1 VDCHLIS
8 PIKTPDEILAKFPK
22 TKIMIASNDPI
33 RDESYRL
40 TLKLLR
46 QKVDVELKEFK
57 LMPHGFLSYN
67 FPMFGM
73 REEAQEAI
81 RIGAEWLKEL
91 SETEPS

>member
-1 VDCHLIS
+1 M
-8 PIKTPDEILAKFPK
+8 AKFPK

-46 QKVDVELKEFK
+46 QGVDVELKEFK

-73 REEAQEAI
+73 REEAFEGI
-81 RIGAEWLKEL
+81 RVGSEWLKEL
-91 SETEPS
+91 INDDIK

>member
-1 VDCHLIS
+1 
-8 PIKTPDEILAKFPK
+8 LAKFPK

-46 QKVDVELKEFK
+46 QNVDVELKEFK

-73 REEAQEAI
+73 REEAAEGI

-91 SETEPS
+91 INDTQ

>member
-1 VDCHLIS
+1 MDCHLIS
-8 PIKTPDEILAKFPK
+8 PIKTLDEILAKFPK

-46 QKVDVELKEFK
+46 QNVDVELKEFK

-81 RIGAEWLKEL
+81 RIGA
-91 SETEPS
+91 